1 MLPHTPKTAFVSL
14 LELIEAFQKHLW
26 LILYCN
32 RVLML
37 VVTTVSYMYGVDMG
51 NILEFGV
58 ILASKTFF

>member
-26 LILYCN
+26 LILHSN

-51 NILEFGV
+51 NILEFGF